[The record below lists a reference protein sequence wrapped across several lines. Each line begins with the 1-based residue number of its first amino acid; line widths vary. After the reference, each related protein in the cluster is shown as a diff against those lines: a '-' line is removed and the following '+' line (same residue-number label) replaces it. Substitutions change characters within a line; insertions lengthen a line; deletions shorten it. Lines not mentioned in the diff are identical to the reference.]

1 MNKKISAIIISFFF
15 VLSFISSI
23 LAAPDLNTVVSGMEK
38 SYLKQLSGIQDFTI
52 VQETEAGFLSMKITT
67 YYKKA
72 KVNNELVLLSRM
84 ETDVMG
90 FDTVMIYDGIY
101 NWSRNSISG
110 EIEKE
115 IGSPSSP
122 FQLFTLLT
130 PEKSILL
137 GEEQLS
143 GVETYKIQLN
153 DNLWDMGME
162 GAAQPDTSREEKSE
176 VHGFY
181 WIDKN
186 DFVPLKSQSF
196 IKISSVENGNT
207 ITTDI
212 ITEAELSDYR
222 LVGTMQVAHQ
232 IKVTNQMKID
242 DPSLSKEEQEEQLAF
257 MRTMGGM
264 GNMEIKVTRT
274 EVNTGLP
281 DSLFDGNLLEPGKP
295 LFGGSQEYL
304 DESPVESKPGEGS
317 MEDFFKGLQGMM
329 DGFEGL
335 EDIFKSINIEN

>member
-1 MNKKISAIIISFFF
+1 MKKGLRLLAILFLFLF
-15 VLSFISSI
+15 LSNGSI
-23 LAAPDLNTVVSGMEK
+23 FAANDLENVIAGMEK
-38 SYLKQLSGIQDFTI
+38 SYQKQLSGIQDLTI
-52 VQETEAGFLSMKITT
+52 LQETEAGFLSMEITT

-72 KVNNELVLLSRM
+72 KVNNEVVLLSRM
-84 ETDVMG
+84 ETSVMG

-122 FQLFTLLT
+122 FQLFTLFT

-137 GEEQLS
+137 GEEQVN
-143 GVETYKIQLN
+143 GKGAYKIQLN
-153 DNLWDMGME
+153 DNLWNMGME
-162 GAAQPDTSREEKSE
+162 GATQPDASRGEESE

-186 DFVPLKSQSF
+186 DFIPLKSQNF
-196 IKISSVENGNT
+196 IKTSSTENGNT

-212 ITEAELSDYR
+212 ITETELSDYR

-232 IKVTNQMKID
+232 MKVTNQMKIE
-242 DPSLSKEEQEEQLAF
+242 DPSLSKEEREEQLAF
-257 MRTMGGM
+257 MSAMGGM
-264 GNMEIKVTRT
+264 GNMEIKVTHT

-281 DSLFDGNLLEPGKP
+281 DSLFDGTLLGPGKP
-295 LFGGSQEYL
+295 LFGGSQEYS
-304 DESPVESKPGEGS
+304 DESSVESEPGEES
-317 MEDFFKGLQGMM
+317 MEDFFKGLQEMM
-329 DGFEGL
+329 EGFEGV
-335 EDIFKSINIEN
+335 EGMFKNINIED